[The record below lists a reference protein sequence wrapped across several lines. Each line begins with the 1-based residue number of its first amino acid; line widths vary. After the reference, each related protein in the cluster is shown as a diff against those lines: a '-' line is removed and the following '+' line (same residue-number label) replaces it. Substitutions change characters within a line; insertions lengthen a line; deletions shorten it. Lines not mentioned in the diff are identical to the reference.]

1 MKARLE
7 TATTLHRGRVFHLRA
22 ERHLLE
28 DGRRLAIDA
37 VRHPGAAAIV
47 PLTSDR
53 RVLLLR
59 QFRCVIN
66 ATIWEIPA
74 GTLEPGEEP
83 LAAARRELV
92 EETGHAAANW
102 ESLGAITPV
111 PSYSDEVIHL
121 YLAWDLRPAAGRL
134 DPDEI
139 LEVQA
144 VDWSEALAMIA
155 RGEIRDAKTITGLL
169 LAERHSLI
177 GEVF

>member
-7 TATTLHRGRVFHLRA
+7 TGATLHHGRDFQLRA
-22 ERHLLE
+22 EVHRLE
-28 DGRRLAIDA
+28 DGRRLSIEV

-47 PLTSDR
+47 PLTADR
-53 RVLLLR
+53 RVLLVR
-59 QFRCVIN
+59 QFRCALN

-83 LAAARRELV
+83 LATARRELA
-92 EETGHAAANW
+92 EETGHAADHW

-111 PSYSDEVIHL
+111 PGYSDELIHL
-121 YLAWDLRPAAGRL
+121 YLARGLHPAEGRL

-139 LEVQA
+139 LEAEA
-144 VDWSEALAMIA
+144 VDWAEALAMFE

-169 LAERHSLI
+169 MVARRLGTAL
-177 GEVF
+177 